1 MVRRKKTKM
10 NQQEA
15 EEYLKK
21 LEEFEKTIGS
31 EDDDLD
37 LNFMSEVNELL
48 SKLQEELQ
56 QTPPVTEQTIIN
68 TQPTMTGGGVLVKV
82 KKLDSNAVV
91 PSYSKVGDAGM
102 DLTITKEIENTSFSV
117 SYGFGIA
124 MEIPKGYVGLVFPRS
139 SVRNQDLILSNCVG
153 VIDSGYRGELQAT
166 FKKTQG
172 LDSIKYKVGE
182 RGAQIIILPYP
193 TIYMTEVP
201 ELSDTE
207 RGSGGF
213 GSTGL

>member
-1 MVRRKKTKM
+1 MEK
-10 NQQEA
+10 
-15 EEYLKK
+15 EEIEQYLKK
-21 LEEFEKTIGS
+21 LEEIEKTLN
-31 EDDDLD
+31 EDDESQDMSYLSELEEV
-37 LNFMSEVNELL
+37 LNKLSGEITNEETPKTVTPTTNGIVSE
-48 SKLQEELQ
+48 
-56 QTPPVTEQTIIN
+56 
-68 TQPTMTGGGVLVKV
+68 GVLVKV
-82 KKLDSNAVV
+82 KKIVSEAVI
-91 PSYSKVGDAGM
+91 PSYSKPGDAGM

-166 FKKTQG
+166 FKKTNG
-172 LDSIKYKVGE
+172 LDSIKYKVGD

-201 ELSDTE
+201 ELSNTE

-213 GSTGL
+213 GSTGV